1 MKQIPL
7 STTHAR
13 LGAVFAEFSGWEI
26 PRHYGDSAKEHSA
39 VRGGAGL
46 CDRSFLG
53 KMRVCGKDRQEFL
66 HSLVSNNVKSLRASE
81 GTYAT
86 LLTPKGKMLG
96 DLWIYVCEED
106 CLILTEACAA
116 QTIAQTLEKYILMS
130 DVSLENQTES
140 HGVLSIFGPH
150 SAHLVRTLLGELPAG
165 AKKWKHVSRIFHGSP
180 ILIARNEYTG
190 EEGFDLLAARDVLG
204 NLWST
209 LRQEVSGMSALPI
222 GWDTLEILRVEAGIP
237 RFGQDM
243 DKETIPLEAGIEAS
257 AIDFHKGCYIGQEII
272 SRAAHR
278 GHVNRKLIGLKL
290 SPGCLPATG
299 DTILRE
305 GTRAGEITT
314 AVSSPRFGPIALGY
328 IHRDLAATGE
338 NFLVGGLSAQTVDL
352 PFYSRMAESPTSP
365 RNAEPAP

>member
-1 MKQIPL
+1 MRPSGGFKRSLVRGEHRMKQIPL

-165 AKKWKHVSRIFHGSP
+165 ALPALRCSAPWPATPAASAGSP
-180 ILIARNEYTG
+180 
-190 EEGFDLLAARDVLG
+190 
-204 NLWST
+204 
-209 LRQEVSGMSALPI
+209 P
-222 GWDTLEILRVEAGIP
+222 P
-237 RFGQDM
+237 R
-243 DKETIPLEAGIEAS
+243 
-257 AIDFHKGCYIGQEII
+257 
-272 SRAAHR
+272 RR
-278 GHVNRKLIGLKL
+278 
-290 SPGCLPATG
+290 
-299 DTILRE
+299 
-305 GTRAGEITT
+305 
-314 AVSSPRFGPIALGY
+314 
-328 IHRDLAATGE
+328 
-338 NFLVGGLSAQTVDL
+338 
-352 PFYSRMAESPTSP
+352 
-365 RNAEPAP
+365 